1 MIYKN
6 VSFGRVFGATVTIS
20 LIGIGCAT
28 ISGLDEDF
36 QRAPVCQALVPPV
49 APNIK
54 NAGGAIDFAAAIR
67 TVDLDEEDDSPRF
80 GFDIDGKCSCTI
92 DGQSCNRAAYV
103 DPKKETCDDERG
115 LDNGTGVALARINAL
130 AAGAISSVII
140 NEGATQGLWTLIV
153 GVRDYS
159 GTPNDD
165 QVTVALYETPGLS
178 SPAWN
183 GTDVWPIARNTVGP
197 SNSVDDPVNVDTK
210 AYVRDGVLVARIP
223 KTTILFRASTVHL
236 PVELISVTMSAKIVE
251 ASAGNWRLT
260 EGTMSAKWAHPALFR
275 GLSAFRY
282 GTGTTSKLCRDDII
296 YLQVKNMFCSAT
308 DVLEDPEMGGSADC
322 NAISFGMRFD
332 TEAVRL
338 GTVTDPLPPPEPL
351 CDASFDPITD
361 SCVKPQ

>member
-1 MIYKN
+1 MRTN
-6 VSFGRVFGATVTIS
+6 PWLRRSHLSATVIA
-20 LIGIGCAT
+20 LVGIGCAT

-36 QRAPVCQALVPPV
+36 ERAPVCQPLVPPAKPTV
-49 APNIK
+49 K
-54 NAGGAIDFAAAIR
+54 NAGDSIDFAAAIR

-80 GFDIDGKCSCTI
+80 GFDIDGKCSCTT
-92 DGQSCNRAAYV
+92 DGQSCNRPAYV
-103 DPKKETCDDERG
+103 DPAKVTCDDERG
-115 LDNGTGVALARINAL
+115 LDNGTGVALARINSL

-140 NEGATQGLWTLIV
+140 NEGATQGLWTLII

-183 GTDVWPIARNTVGP
+183 GNDVWPISKATVGA
-197 SNSVDDPVNVDTK
+197 SNSVDDPVNFDPN
-210 AYVRDGVLVARIP
+210 AYVRDGILVARIP
-223 KTTILFRASTVHL
+223 KTTILFRASSVNL
-236 PVELISVTMSAKIVE
+236 PVELNSVTISAKIAE

-260 EGTMSAKWAHPALFR
+260 EGTMSAKWTHPALFR

-282 GTGTTSKLCRDDII
+282 GSGTSSKLCRDDII

-308 DVLEDPEMGGSADC
+308 DVLDDPTDGGSADC

-332 TEAVRL
+332 TEAIRL
-338 GTVTDPLPPPEPL
+338 GMVADPLPPPDAA
-351 CDASFDPITD
+351 CDANFDPVTD
-361 SCVKPQ
+361 SCGKPQ